1 MKSRTPLETASIY
14 ILLAFIGLIIA
25 DLSIL
30 YFRDKMLP
38 STPPPVRAQAPRHMA
53 RADRSAYNGISERNM
68 FNADQK
74 IADPVGTT
82 SESGKPAED
91 AAPVLSSLP
100 IQLLGTIVHANP
112 AKSIATVTSSKSG
125 SDPLAVKVDGEIP
138 DLARITKIER
148 TKIIFRNNASQRL
161 EYIEMKDDS
170 KINFGAATSTPQ
182 QNGVVAAKSE
192 TEFELKRD
200 DINRLTNNLPE
211 LLQQARAVPRM
222 GPNGQIEC
230 FSLADIAQGS
240 IYEQLGLKRGDC
252 IKSVNGEK
260 IDSPGKAMEMY
271 NALRS
276 GSNSI
281 QIGIE
286 RGGSDQDMS
295 YSITN

>member
-14 ILLAFIGLIIA
+14 LLMAFIGFIIA

-30 YFRDKMLP
+30 YFRPMMLP
-38 STPPPVRAQAPRHMA
+38 VQPPPTRVQPPRIVA
-53 RADRSAYNGISERNM
+53 RADRSAYNGISDRNIY
-68 FNADQK
+68 NSDQK
-74 IADPVGTT
+74 IADPVG
-82 SESGKPAED
+82 SEGGEGKAAPD
-91 AAPVLSSLP
+91 AAPVPSTLP

-112 AKSIATVTSSKSG
+112 ERSIATITARASTE
-125 SDPLAVKVDGEIP
+125 PLAVKVNGKIP
-138 DLARITKIER
+138 DLATVVKIER
-148 TKIIFRNNASQRL
+148 SKIIFRNNASQRL

-170 KINFGAATSTPQ
+170 KITFGSAAPVQ
-182 QNGVVAAKSE
+182 QGDVTKVSD
-192 TEFELKRD
+192 TQFELKQD

-240 IYEQLGLKRGDC
+240 IYEQLGLRKGDC

-276 GSNSI
+276 GANSI
-281 QIGIE
+281 NIGIE
-286 RGGSDQDMS
+286 RGGQDQENS
-295 YSITN
+295 YSITK